1 MPAPSRRYR
10 DFPGVTFRP
19 MDSFDDF
26 GKCVALQRETWGHDW
41 TDVIPP
47 SMLKVSQKVGGILAG
62 AFDGERLLGFVFG
75 LTGIRDGRPAHWSHQ
90 LAVTAGQQ
98 NSGLGRQLKLYQR
111 DLLLSAGVRVMYWTY
126 DPLVARNA
134 HLNLNRLGARI
145 HEYVPDFYK
154 GETSSELH
162 SGVGTDRFVVRWTL
176 NDARTKRA
184 LAGKAVTDYAKYAES
199 PVVNQTDRRTDGWAV
214 EGNERANLGTSER
227 GEGPVEL
234 PLPNVPRLRIQV
246 PAEILEIQRTD
257 NPLAW
262 KWRLTTRRAFMHYL
276 SKGWQVDGIYRDTDA
291 LSSFYVLARGMK

>member
-1 MPAPSRRYR
+1 MPSPSRRHR

-62 AFDGERLLGFVFG
+62 AFDGDRLLGFVFG
-75 LTGIRDGRPAHWSHQ
+75 LTGIRDGKPAHWSHQ
-90 LAVTAGQQ
+90 LAVTAGQR

-145 HEYVPDFYK
+145 DEYVPDFYK

-162 SGVGTDRFVVRWTL
+162 SGVGTDRLIVRWPL
-176 NDARTKRA
+176 NDARTRKA
-184 LAGKAVTDYAKYAES
+184 LAGKAVTDYAAYGGA
-199 PVVNQTDRRTDGWAV
+199 PVVNGGTAERRTD
-214 EGNERANLGTSER
+214 RPPD
-227 GEGPVEL
+227 PVVIRL
-234 PLPNVPRLRIQV
+234 TNVRRLRIQV
-246 PAEILEIQRTD
+246 PADILEVQRTD
-257 NPLAW
+257 IDLAW
-262 KWRLTTRRAFMHYL
+262 KWRTSTRDAFVYYL
-276 SKGWQVDGIYRDTDA
+276 KRGWQVDGIYRDTDSK
-291 LSSFYVLARGMK
+291 SSFYALLKGKK